1 MIEQIYFGSIFLIVG
16 LLIGSF
22 LNVCIY
28 RIPIKKSVVY
38 GRSFCPRCNSL
49 IPWYCNI
56 PVLSYIFLGGK
67 CKYCK
72 GEISIIYPII
82 ELLNGIVYLIIFLA
96 FGAKFQSI
104 IICLSLSTLMV
115 IIILEYKKNYIR
127 FFKRFHQ

>member
-1 MIEQIYFGSIFLIVG
+1 LIEQIYFGSIFLIVG

-38 GRSFCPRCNSL
+38 GRSYCPKCNSL

-56 PVLSYIFLGGK
+56 PILSYIFLGGK

-82 ELLNGIVYLIIFLA
+82 ELLNGIAYLLVFLA
-96 FGAKFQSI
+96 FGNTFQTI
-104 IICLSLSTLMV
+104 IICLFLSILIV
-115 IIILEYKKNYIR
+115 IIMIEYKKNYIR
-127 FFKRFHQ
+127 LSK